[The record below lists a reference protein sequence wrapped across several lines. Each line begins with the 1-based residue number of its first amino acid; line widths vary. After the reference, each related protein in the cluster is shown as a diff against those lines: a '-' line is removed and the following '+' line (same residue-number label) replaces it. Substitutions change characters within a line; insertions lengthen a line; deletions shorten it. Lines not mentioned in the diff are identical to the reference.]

1 MFMQGLDD
9 RTRDLIQR
17 RVLKRVKDIPS
28 LPQFVVETL
37 NKLDDPTSNAAD
49 VSNRLSKDEGLV
61 VRVLRLANSAY
72 YGLSRRITGVSEA
85 ISFLGFKTVKSIV
98 LAASV
103 YKFMD
108 SAFSGYSLDRGQLWK
123 HSQSVAASSR
133 YLSEKLKVG
142 DPEEAYVGGLM
153 HDIGKIVLNDYVRFG
168 YSIILRLVEED
179 NVPFCEAE
187 RQVLGFDHAQV
198 GGLVMEQWNLPEA
211 YTYITTYHHTPWDL
225 PENVKEFQNVVDIV
239 HVGNAICIMLGVG
252 IGADGMQYNISSD
265 SMQRLGLGDS
275 IEEIMGEFVD
285 LLSDMEDDIKDSHA
299 R

>member
-1 MFMQGLDD
+1 MQGLDD

-37 NKLDDPTSNAAD
+37 NKLDDPKSSASD
-49 VSNRLSKDEGLV
+49 VGTRLSKDEGLV
-61 VRVLRLANSAY
+61 LRVLRLANSAY
-72 YGLSRRITGVSEA
+72 YGLSRRITGVSDA

-108 SAFSGYSLDRGQLWK
+108 SAFTGYSLDRGELWK
-123 HSQSVAASSR
+123 HSQGVAATSR
-133 YLSEKLKVG
+133 YLCEKLRIG
-142 DPEEAYVGGLM
+142 DPEEAYIGGLM

-179 NVPFCEAE
+179 GVPFCEAE

-198 GGLVMEQWNLPEA
+198 GGLVMEQWNLPDA
-211 YTYITTYHHTPWDL
+211 YSYITTFHHSPWSA
-225 PENVKEFQNVVDIV
+225 PKEAGECQGVIDIV
-239 HVGNAICIMLGVG
+239 HVCNAMCIMLGVG
-252 IGADGMQYNISSD
+252 IGADGMQYNISTD
-265 SMQRLGLGDS
+265 SLERLGIADRT
-275 IEEIMGEFVD
+275 EQIMGEFVD
-285 LLSDMEDDIKDSHA
+285 IISTMEDEVKDS
-299 R
+299 

>member
-1 MFMQGLDD
+1 MQGLDD

-37 NKLDDPTSNAAD
+37 KKLDDPTSSAAD

-72 YGLSRRITGVSEA
+72 YGLSRKITGVSEA

-98 LAASV
+98 LAASI

-108 SAFSGYSLDRGQLWK
+108 NAFSGYSLDRGELWK
-123 HSQSVAASSR
+123 HSQSVAAASR
-133 YLSEKLKVG
+133 YLAEKLRIS

-211 YTYITTYHHTPWDL
+211 YTYITTYHHTPWEL
-225 PENVKEFQNVVDIV
+225 PQDMNEFQPVVDIV
-239 HVGNAICIMLGVG
+239 HVSNAICIMLGVG
-252 IGADGMQYNISSD
+252 IGADGMQYNISTD
-265 SMQRLGLGDS
+265 SLERLGLS
-275 IEEIMGEFVD
+275 ESTEQIMGEFVD
-285 LLSDMEDDIKDSHA
+285 LLSSMEDEIKDVRH
-299 R
+299 

>member
-1 MFMQGLDD
+1 MQGLDD

-28 LPQFVVETL
+28 LPQFVVDTL
-37 NKLDDPTSNAAD
+37 NKLDDPRSSAMD
-49 VSNRLSKDEGLV
+49 VGDRLKKDEGLV

-108 SAFSGYSLDRGQLWK
+108 TSFTGYSLDRGELWK
-123 HSQSVAASSR
+123 HSQSVAATSR
-133 YLSEKLKVG
+133 YLAEKLRIG
-142 DPEEAYVGGLM
+142 DPEEAYIGGLM

-179 NVPFCEAE
+179 GVPFCDAE

-211 YTYITTYHHTPWDL
+211 YSYITTYHHAPWNL
-225 PENVKEFQNVVDIV
+225 PEEMKSFQPTVDVVHIS
-239 HVGNAICIMLGVG
+239 NALCIMLGVG
-252 IGADGMQYNISSD
+252 IGADGMQYQVSPD
-265 SMQRLGLGDS
+265 SLERLGL
-275 IEEIMGEFVD
+275 EENTESVMGEFVD
-285 LLSDMEDDIKDSHA
+285 ILSSMEENAVA

>member
-1 MFMQGLDD
+1 MQGLDD

-37 NKLDDPTSNAAD
+37 NKLDDPKSSATD
-49 VSNRLSKDEGLV
+49 VGDRLSKDEGLV

-108 SAFSGYSLDRGQLWK
+108 TSFTGYSLDRGELWK
-123 HSQSVAASSR
+123 HSQSVAATSR
-133 YLSEKLKVG
+133 FLAVKLGIG
-142 DPEEAYVGGLM
+142 DPEEAYIGGLM

-179 NVPFCEAE
+179 KVPFCDAE

-211 YTYITTYHHTPWDL
+211 YSYITTYHHTPWDL
-225 PENVKEFQNVVDIV
+225 PVDMKQFQSVTDVV
-239 HVGNAICIMLGVG
+239 HVSNVLCLMLGVG
-252 IGADGMQYNISSD
+252 IGADGMQYNVSPESLA
-265 SMQRLGLGDS
+265 RLGM
-275 IEEIMGEFVD
+275 EENPEHVMGEFVD
-285 LLSDMEDDIKDSHA
+285 ILSSMEEDALK
-299 R
+299 

>member
-1 MFMQGLDD
+1 MQGLDD

-28 LPQFVVETL
+28 LPQFVIETL
-37 NKLDDPTSNAAD
+37 GKLDDPKSSATD
-49 VSNRLSKDEGLV
+49 VGQKLSLDEGLV

-72 YGLSRRITGVSEA
+72 YGLSRKITGVSEA

-108 SAFSGYSLDRGQLWK
+108 SAFSGYALDRGSLWK
-123 HSQSVAASSR
+123 HSQSVAAVSR
-133 YLSEKLKVG
+133 YLAEKLKKG
-142 DPEEAYVGGLM
+142 DPEEAYIGGMM

-179 NVPFCEAE
+179 KVPFCEAE

-198 GGLVMEQWNLPEA
+198 GGLVLEQWNLPDSYA
-211 YTYITTYHHTPWDL
+211 LIASYHHMPWEL
-225 PENVKEFQNVVDIV
+225 PSDKAAFQPVVDIV
-239 HVGNAICIMLGVG
+239 HIANAMCIMLGAG
-252 IGADGMQYNISSD
+252 IGGDGLQYNISTD
-265 SMQRLGLGDS
+265 SLERLG
-275 IEEIMGEFVD
+275 IESEIEVLMSEFVD
-285 LLSDMEDDIKDSHA
+285 ILSSLEEELKEHNG
-299 R
+299 

>member
-1 MFMQGLDD
+1 MQGLDD

-37 NKLDDPTSNAAD
+37 NKLDDPKSSATD
-49 VSNRLSKDEGLV
+49 VGSRLSKDEGLV

-108 SAFSGYSLDRGQLWK
+108 SAFTGYALDRGGLWK
-123 HSQSVAASSR
+123 HSQSVASTSR
-133 YLSEKLKVG
+133 YLAEKLGIG
-142 DPEEAYVGGLM
+142 DPEEAYIGGLM

-179 NVPFCEAE
+179 KVPFCDAE

-198 GGLVMEQWNLPEA
+198 GGLIMEQWNLPEA
-211 YTYITTYHHTPWDL
+211 YAYITTYHHSPWDL
-225 PENVKEFQNVVDIV
+225 PEDMSIFQPVVDVV
-239 HVGNAICIMLGVG
+239 HVCNAMCIMLGVG
-252 IGADGMQYNISSD
+252 IGADGMQYNISPD
-265 SMQRLGLGDS
+265 SLERLGIADKT
-275 IEEIMGEFVD
+275 EKIMSEFVD
-285 LLSDMEDDIKDSHA
+285 ILSTLEDEISEFKD
-299 R
+299 